1 MVTLKLSQ
9 ISLCS
14 LGREYTT
21 IGYYQA
27 GSYRRCST
35 MNRIAWN
42 KKELLAC
49 NGKYFIWNMI
59 YSLGWNSLWICDA
72 KTKRK
77 NVFWLWHILSPAFLL
92 SVIMY
97 TGIHQK
103 LKYTWMST
111 LATLGEYRM
120 MARHVL
126 TILALRNIKKIIN
139 GNVLKVQYFQN
150 SWSKSETNEQEA
162 QRLGALLDKLE
173 DNDHIIL
180 DNIEI

>member
-1 MVTLKLSQ
+1 MEFWVEIVCLKYYWRWLSNCRKFLYVLSEENTLQ
-9 ISLCS
+9 
-14 LGREYTT
+14 LGITKPEATEDVAQW
-21 IGYYQA
+21 IGLLE
-27 GSYRRCST
+27 
-35 MNRIAWN
+35 
-42 KKELLAC
+42 KKTRYWYAME
-49 NGKYFIWNMI
+49 KYLIWNMI
-59 YSLGWNSLWICDA
+59 CSLGWNSLWIFDA

-77 NVFWLWHILSPAFLL
+77 NVFLVMTDILSPAFLL

-150 SWSKSETNEQEA
+150 SWSKSETNEKL
-162 QRLGALLDKLE
+162 RLPVLCTT
-173 DNDHIIL
+173 
-180 DNIEI
+180 